1 MEDKNKE
8 SKIYT
13 YVGLCVAI
21 ASMIMY
27 MFVSYYMFGI
37 AKLLFNIGNV
47 LLGASSIIFA
57 CFGYKQDNKVLTLV
71 NMATFCVS
79 ITIMISLIFEIVR
92 NYIF

>member
-1 MEDKNKE
+1 MEDKDKE

-13 YVGLCVAI
+13 YVGLTVAV

-27 MFVSYYMFGI
+27 LFVSYYMFGL

-47 LLGASSIIFA
+47 ILGASSIIFA
-57 CFGYKQDNKVLTLV
+57 CFGYRADNKALTLV
-71 NMATFCVS
+71 NMATFCIS